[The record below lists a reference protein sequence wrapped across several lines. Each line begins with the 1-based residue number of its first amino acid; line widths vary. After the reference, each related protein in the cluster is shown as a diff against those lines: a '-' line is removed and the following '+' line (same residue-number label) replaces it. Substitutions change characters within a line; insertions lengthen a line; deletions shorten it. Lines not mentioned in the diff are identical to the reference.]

1 MDKLFFSHFRIG
13 QGIDESSNRSYNV
26 SPYYSLFNKTYQMYY
41 ELTGNQVNSLL
52 SIYGVYKPR
61 IHYECEPKYNDAQ
74 FNLIYYYILK

>member
-1 MDKLFFSHFRIG
+1 MDLFFSHFSIG
-13 QGIDESSNRSYNV
+13 QARDESSNRSF
-26 SPYYSLFNKTYQMYY
+26 SPYYSLYKKNTYEMYY